1 MAKPAPPR
9 SPDAE
14 HDGRSRALVVQAPPT
29 ADDLGVN
36 SRKSDV
42 RKAKAA
48 AAFSAQIMGQDGVR
62 RGLKGGLPVLEQA
75 RSAYLEAEWRGPH
88 DRRMPA
94 GVLRKTEV

>member
-1 MAKPAPPR
+1 
-9 SPDAE
+9 
-14 HDGRSRALVVQAPPT
+14 
-29 ADDLGVN
+29 
-36 SRKSDV
+36 
-42 RKAKAA
+42 
-48 AAFSAQIMGQDGVR
+48 MGQDGVR